1 MKPFIA
7 FTSLTGRLL
16 LGSAAALTLL
26 ACDPDNDPNPGA
38 APVVTNSVFVIN
50 EGNFGRSN
58 ADISLFSKASNSV
71 INRSL
76 FASATNATLGDVA
89 QSMAVRDSLGYIVVN
104 NSNKLEVV
112 SLAKFRSKATIKD
125 LMLPRYFVA
134 ASSDKG
140 YVTETVSYTAANGRV
155 SVIDLKANRVV
166 KTIEVGSQPERLAV
180 VGSRLYVTNSGGNT
194 VTVINTNTDVVEGTI
209 TVGDGPNSV
218 VADRDGAVWVL
229 SGGQVAYN
237 PDFSIDYSRTT
248 KGSLARI
255 VPGQLMATTREVPSN
270 LSAPGRLTING
281 SLDQLYYTYLGG
293 VYTLGINEATLPT
306 TPLIKRGSFYGLGVD
321 PQDGTIYGGLASFTA
336 ADKVIRFRNT
346 GAAIDSFTVLAGPNG
361 FVFY

>member
-1 MKPFIA
+1 MKSFSTLA
-7 FTSLTGRLL
+7 SLPGRLL

-26 ACDPDNDPNPGA
+26 ACDPDNDPNPGP

-71 INRSL
+71 INKSL
-76 FASATNATLGDVA
+76 FASVNKMPLGDVA

-112 SLAKFRSKATIKD
+112 SLFKFKSKATVKD
-125 LMLPRYFVA
+125 LKLPRYFVA

-140 YVTETVSYTAANGRV
+140 YVTETVSYTTTFGQV
-155 SVIDLKANRVV
+155 SVIDLKTNQVTRSIA
-166 KTIEVGSQPERLAV
+166 VGKQPEQLVV
-180 VGSRLYVTNSGGNT
+180 VGSRLYVTNNGDNT
-194 VTVINTNTDVVEGTI
+194 VTVINTTTDVVEGTI

-218 VADRDGAVWVL
+218 VADRNGRVWVL
-229 SGGQVAYN
+229 NSGKIVYN
-237 PDFSIDYSRTT
+237 PNPTRLS
-248 KGSLARI
+248 KGSLSQI
-255 VPGQLMATTREVPSN
+255 VPGQLTATTREMPSDQ
-270 LSAPGRLTING
+270 SSPGNLTING

-306 TPLIKRGSFYGLGVD
+306 QPLIKRGGFYGLGVD
-321 PQDGTIYGGLASFTA
+321 PQDGTIYGGLASFSS
-336 ADKVIRFRNT
+336 ADKVIRFKST